1 MATMHMISLKILRFL
16 PIDTSIV
23 VTELVVDIRSKIVIS
38 KIIYNVLMNLLKAH
52 TAILAPLVTLPS
64 FTRKSNF
71 NIAVSLS

>member
-1 MATMHMISLKILRFL
+1 MSAKNLTFDIVICYEESDNQKCLVLASLKAL
-16 PIDTSIV
+16 
-23 VTELVVDIRSKIVIS
+23 
-38 KIIYNVLMNLLKAH
+38 